1 MKPKGRGGRVKRR
14 ARALIVVPATVV
26 LILAGTVA
34 VASAATGVPSGSP
47 PSANNVDVWCVS
59 TSGAKACFAAYGDLV
74 WVKDT
79 KANGAAAAATII
91 GPNWHRECFNRV
103 GAAGGWV
110 KCDFDVPEYEHGELW
125 AVNNPFVG
133 NEAET
138 DIYTSNT
145 I

>member
-1 MKPKGRGGRVKRR
+1 MRRR
-14 ARALIVVPATVV
+14 ARAIIVVPATVA

-47 PSANNVDVWCVS
+47 PAANGVDVWCVS
-59 TSGAKACFAAYGDLV
+59 VTGAKACFQAYGDYV

-79 KANGAAAAATII
+79 KANGEGAAGTII
-91 GPNWHRECFNRV
+91 GHDWNRQCFNNV
-103 GAAGGWV
+103 GADGGWV
-110 KCDFDVPEYEHGELW
+110 KCNFDVPEYEDGELW

-133 NEAET
+133 SQAET